1 MTEQLLAAGTGSVT
15 QGTDGRDVERDTK
28 KEKRERETERAGLS
42 YSADVRVDFG
52 YSALKAAG

>member
-1 MTEQLLAAGTGSVT
+1 MGET
-15 QGTDGRDVERDTK
+15 QRGIPK
-28 KEKRERETERAGLS
+28 KKREREREKAGLS